1 MSEKDPKLAAL
12 RQQGTLN
19 PRSREVTDPL
29 FAEDS
34 FFGARGGDRFRLLA
48 ALVLSSAVR
57 LPGGGAGRPGSP
69 QARSQAGAQADRRT
83 AGLPPRDAPERA
95 GRADPA
101 TGALAPGAFRD
112 QGSSAQHRTQPAASS
127 KKTPLKEP
135 GAQLRTHPD
144 LTAQYEQLRR
154 DATRCQPGGEGL
166 GLALFLRSGMTA
178 WMQAWSQCTDRV
190 APNPHP
196 QPATPTAVPMDLQRQ
211 IAALLAGIILSL
223 QQEASHE
230 RNHA

>member
-1 MSEKDPKLAAL
+1 VTGAA
-12 RQQGTLN
+12 T
-19 PRSREVTDPL
+19 
-29 FAEDS
+29 A
-34 FFGARGGDRFRLLA
+34 FGFLA

-69 QARSQAGAQADRRT
+69 QARSQAGAQADRRA
-83 AGLPPRDAPERA
+83 AGLPRRDAPERA
-95 GRADPA
+95 GRADPG
-101 TGALAPGAFRD
+101 TGALAPGAFRN
-112 QGSSAQHRTQPAASS
+112 QGSSPQHRTQPAASS